1 MLRHP
6 LDSQRG
12 LWLVMLAVV
21 SKWWCRGAF
30 FAPCGRCRAGDAR
43 RWFAWDALVCLFLPC
58 LWRQCNVAEERWGQP
73 GFDITSQRGGEGQ
86 LSNARVICGGADG
99 GGSSLVVALVPLR
112 PSRAV
117 GLQRLKVLQ
126 HF

>member
-1 MLRHP
+1 MLHV
-6 LDSQRG
+6 G
-12 LWLVMLAVV
+12 VVVLVMHAAGLPGMRW
-21 SKWWCRGAF
+21 SAF
-30 FAPCGRCRAGDAR
+30 
-43 RWFAWDALVCLFLPC
+43 FLPC
-58 LWRQCNVAEERWGQP
+58 LWRQCNEAEERWGQP

-86 LSNARVICGGADG
+86 LSNAWVICGGADG